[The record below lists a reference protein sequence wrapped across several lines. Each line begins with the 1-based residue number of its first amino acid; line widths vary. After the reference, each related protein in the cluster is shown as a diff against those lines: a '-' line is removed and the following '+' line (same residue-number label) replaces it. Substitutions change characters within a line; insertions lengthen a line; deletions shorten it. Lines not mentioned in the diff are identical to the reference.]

1 MENTHNME
9 HRETSLVGEAFRPA
23 AAMFMVIE
31 RTWENELPTHGRKR
45 KDMVLFKGRVLL
57 QNKVYDITTPQFSPE
72 LGVPLNIKD
81 HACRSAHK
89 EVGLISNI
97 SRVLS

>member
-1 MENTHNME
+1 LKDTHICSALYSDMENTHNME

-57 QNKVYDITTPQFSPE
+57 QNKVYDITTPQF
-72 LGVPLNIKD
+72 
-81 HACRSAHK
+81 
-89 EVGLISNI
+89 
-97 SRVLS
+97 